1 MKVLRACYDWR
12 VITAL
17 AAVGGGVVLFAPS
30 LIGAALPLLI
40 VAVCPLSM
48 MIMMKTMGGHDQN
61 ATPAAAA
68 QPMDRVEQLRT
79 ELAASRLEQQR
90 LARELEGLET
100 PAAAAVRPTQP
111 TAARSADLAAID
123 LSRGSP

>member
-1 MKVLRACYDWR
+1 MMNMLKACYDWR

-17 AAVGGGVVLFAPS
+17 AAVGGGVVLFAPG

-61 ATPAAAA
+61 ASPAADA
-68 QPMDRVEQLRT
+68 QPIDRAEQIRT
-79 ELAASRLEQQR
+79 ELAASRREQLR
-90 LARELEGLET
+90 LARELEDLEA
-100 PAAAAVRPTQP
+100 PAAVAVRPAQP
-111 TAARSADLAAID
+111 T
-123 LSRGSP
+123 SPPPS

>member
-17 AAVGGGVVLFAPS
+17 AAVGGGVVLFAPG

-40 VAVCPLSM
+40 VAACPLSM

-61 ATPAAAA
+61 ASPAAAA
-68 QPMDRVEQLRT
+68 QPVDRAEQLRT
-79 ELAASRLEQQR
+79 ELAASRREQQR
-90 LARELEGLET
+90 LTRELEDLET
-100 PAAAAVRPTQP
+100 PAALAVRPAHP
-111 TAARSADLAAID
+111 T
-123 LSRGSP
+123 SPPST